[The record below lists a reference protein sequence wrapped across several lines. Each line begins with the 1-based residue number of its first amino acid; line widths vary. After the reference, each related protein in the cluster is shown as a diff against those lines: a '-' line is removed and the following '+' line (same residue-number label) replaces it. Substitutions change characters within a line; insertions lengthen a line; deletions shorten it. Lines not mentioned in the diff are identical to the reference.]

1 MPLKPEYKTPQRMC
15 VLSVD
20 CHTRHLTIKQHYDIC
35 TFIYCYAFTAM
46 RVYLYCGRIDRY

>member
-35 TFIYCYAFTAM
+35 TFIYCYAFMAM